1 MSNVLE
7 NVMDD
12 DVLENSWHQGELT
25 VQKRAGTYQ
34 LMAEIGPKF
43 IRQFMPQQHR
53 DFFQSLSMLFIGY
66 SDSSPNQAA
75 SISYAS
81 VLFGAVG
88 FIRSPSE
95 TELIIN
101 TQDSMG
107 DFNNNSVNVGDRI
120 GLVGIEFDTKRRNR
134 INAIVTDIS
143 QKNITVSI
151 LQSYGNCPKYIQ
163 SKKLIINRHYDRS
176 TTASHVEF
184 NDLVRNIIAKADT
197 FFIASSF
204 NDGKEMNNRGVDMS
218 HRGGE
223 AGFIS
228 INEDGQLLVP
238 DYVGNGFFN
247 TLGNLVENPIAS
259 LLFCDWQQGISL
271 QLTVSGET
279 LWHNDVLTD
288 NDNDNNN
295 EEGQQKVERTL
306 RFTPLNIMLFKDGLA
321 YTNHP
326 Q

>member
-1 MSNVLE
+1 MGNIINNDLLE
-7 NVMDD
+7 N
-12 DVLENSWHQGELT
+12 NWHQGELT

-66 SDSSPNQAA
+66 PDSSLNQST
-75 SISYAS
+75 SISHAS

-88 FIRSPSE
+88 FILSPSE

-101 TQDSMG
+101 TQNSMG

-120 GLVGIEFDTKRRNR
+120 GLVGIEFETKRRNR
-134 INAIVTDIS
+134 VNAIVTDIS

-163 SKKLIINRHYDRS
+163 PKKLIINRHYDRS
-176 TTASHVEF
+176 TSASHVEF
-184 NDLVRNIIAKADT
+184 NDIVRNIIVNADT

-204 NDGKEMNNRGVDMS
+204 NDGKGINNRGVDMS

-238 DYVGNGFFN
+238 DYAGNGFFN
-247 TLGNLVENPIAS
+247 TLGNLVKNPMAS
-259 LLFCDWQQGISL
+259 LLFCDWQQGLSL

-279 LWHNDVLTD
+279 LWHNDALTD
-288 NDNDNNN
+288 NNNKQ
-295 EEGQQKVERTL
+295 GQQKVERTL

-321 YTNHP
+321 YTNHS